1 MMADP
6 SAAQMHGDTNRLSL
20 TKHILALDGLRGL
33 AILGVILFHAAV
45 DYAPSTL
52 MGKMLG
58 AAFNVGWG
66 GVDLFFVL
74 SGFLITG
81 ILLESR
87 GTAGF
92 FRNFYAR
99 RTLRIFPLY
108 YGVLFF
114 IFVILPHFRPFDTAG
129 LQTIARNQGWF
140 WIYLTNFGFIAHGSV
155 FGNSDWL
162 LLNHFWSLA
171 VEEQF
176 YLIWPLLVYRLS
188 GRALA
193 GVCIFLFVEALLLR
207 TGLAILHQRP
217 GTMFFPTPCRVDALA
232 LGALLALLV
241 RAPGVTRA
249 WLSSIAR
256 RVFVSIGIVLAAMF
270 FWTSPGLK
278 TLGLRF
284 NERPSLSIGISLFA
298 LLSASVLLLGLDPA
312 PGNRVRSCLEW
323 TPLRVLG
330 KYSYAMYVFHQLLIP
345 VFDRYASV
353 EHLDAA
359 MGSELLAQVVHAL
372 VMVLG
377 SLAVAF
383 VSWHLYE
390 KHFLRLKKYFEYR
403 RADDG
408 GRAGLSAGGVVP
420 SSSP

>member
-1 MMADP
+1 MMAAP
-6 SAAQMHGDTNRLSL
+6 SPLPARGGAARPPPP
-20 TKHILALDGLRGL
+20 KHILALDGLRGL

-45 DYAPSTL
+45 DYAPSTPE
-52 MGKMLG
+52 GRVLG
-58 AAFNVGWG
+58 TVLNVGWG

-87 GTAGF
+87 GTDGF

-108 YGVLFF
+108 YGILFF
-114 IFVILPHFRPFDTAG
+114 IFVVLPHFRPFDTAG
-129 LQTIARNQGWF
+129 LQTIARNQVWF
-140 WIYLTNFGFIAHGSV
+140 WTYLTNFGFIAHGSV

-193 GVCIFLFVEALLLR
+193 WICIFLFFEALLLR
-207 TGLAILHQRP
+207 TGLAVTHQRP

-232 LGALLALLV
+232 LGALLAILV
-241 RAPGVTRA
+241 RAPGSAPAR
-249 WLSSIAR
+249 LSAAAR
-256 RVFVSIGIVLAAMF
+256 WVFAATGVALAAMF
-270 FWTSPGLK
+270 FWTMPGVK

-298 LLSASVLLLGLDPA
+298 LQSASVLLLGLDPA
-312 PGNRVRSCLEW
+312 PGNWVRACLEW
-323 TPLRVLG
+323 RPLRVLG

-345 VFDRYASV
+345 IFNQYASV
-353 EHLDAA
+353 ESLYAA
-359 MGSELLAQVVHAL
+359 TGREALAQVLHAL
-372 VMVLG
+372 VMVVG
-377 SLAVAF
+377 SLALAF
-383 VSWHLYE
+383 LSWHLYE
-390 KHFLRLKKYFEYR
+390 KYFLRLKRHFEYR
-403 RADDG
+403 RTDSG
-408 GRAGLSAGGVVP
+408 G
-420 SSSP
+420 